1 MIGYFRQFSL
11 AIATLLPVLSIV
23 PDRAICEPQQGNAIV
38 TLRNQPRGCLDR
50 SMVNNNGIVRE
61 EYQAGHF
68 VLSDGRG
75 SHINVRANPSVNSPI
90 RYVAPFRR
98 GVSVSRQ
105 VVGKDGYCWIQV
117 EGGIWDE
124 AGIKIIGSFSGWV
137 RGDLL
142 RQET

>member
-1 MIGYFRQFSL
+1 MMRYFRQFSL
-11 AIATLLPVLSIV
+11 AIATLLPVLSIIS
-23 PDRAICEPQQGNAIV
+23 DGAICVAQQRNAIV
-38 TLRNQPRGCLDR
+38 TLRNEPRGCLDR
-50 SMVNNNGIVRE
+50 IIVNNNGIVRE
-61 EYQAGHF
+61 EYQSGHF

-75 SHINVRANPSVNSPI
+75 SHINVRENPSVNSPI

-98 GVSVSRQ
+98 GVSISRQ

-117 EGGIWDE
+117 EGGIWDK